1 MKADTLSDM
10 IEYMTDRVGL
20 VHQMPFTCDREGF
33 PATFEKVSNQISAS
47 EIGINLPDFVFS
59 MVLQIFFGTVQSR
72 IYLSADLLG
81 INCHTGMSCLMRKNV
96 LEEVGGLRAFG
107 CYLAEDFFMAKAFT
121 DHGWKLA
128 ISSQP
133 AWQNSG
139 VCDIST
145 FQARLTR
152 WAKLRVAMMPTM
164 ILLEP
169 LSECMVIGAFASW
182 SVSVLFHW
190 DALVFY
196 LVHILMWLLSDWLML
211 STVQNGTLPFNKF
224 EFVVGWLLRECTGPY
239 LFFNALWDPAIRWRE
254 RIFRLAWGGIAYEIP
269 AANSSCTTTNS
280 IIKTSNCKISNLINK
295 ETPEKHAT
303 AIATGTIAVANA
315 SSDMMVAAT
324 EDYED
329 ETINNKSFSCNIINA
344 TKSLISPTN
353 KNFMKSS
360 EGSDMDHELS
370 ALQHIC
376 ISVNS

>member
-1 MKADTLSDM
+1 
-10 IEYMTDRVGL
+10 
-20 VHQMPFTCDREGF
+20 
-33 PATFEKVSNQISAS
+33 
-47 EIGINLPDFVFS
+47 
-59 MVLQIFFGTVQSR
+59 
-72 IYLSADLLG
+72 
-81 INCHTGMSCLMRKNV
+81 MS
-96 LEEVGGLRAFG
+96 
-107 CYLAEDFFMAKAFT
+107 
-121 DHGWKLA
+121 

-169 LSECMVIGAFASW
+169 LSECMIIGAFASW

-190 DALVFY
+190 DFLVFY
-196 LVHILMWLLSDWLML
+196 LVHILIWLLSDWLML
-211 STVQNGTLPFNKF
+211 SIVQNGTLPFNKF
-224 EFVVGWLLRECTGPY
+224 EFVVGWLLREWTGPY

-269 AANSSCTTTNS
+269 SSATNNCTTTNS
-280 IIKTSNCKISNLINK
+280 IINTSSNCKISNLINNK
-295 ETPEKHAT
+295 DQTTPDKMAAT
-303 AIATGTIAVANA
+303 AVGAGTGLGVGAIGATGPIAIANA
-315 SSDMMVAAT
+315 SSDMMMVTAT
-324 EDYED
+324 EDDED
-329 ETINNKSFSCNIINA
+329 DTTVNNKSFSCNIINA

-353 KNFMKSS
+353 KNFIKT
-360 EGSDMDHELS
+360 SDGGDIDHELS

>member
-1 MKADTLSDM
+1 MA
-10 IEYMTDRVGL
+10 II
-20 VHQMPFTCDREGF
+20 C
-33 PATFEKVSNQISAS
+33 N
-47 EIGINLPDFVFS
+47 
-59 MVLQIFFGTVQSR
+59 MVLYSILQIFFGTVQSR

-107 CYLAEDFFMAKAFT
+107 CYLAEDFFMAKAFI
-121 DHGWKLA
+121 DNGWKLA

-169 LSECMVIGAFASW
+169 LCECMVIGAFASW

-196 LVHILMWLLSDWLML
+196 LVHILIWLLSDWLML
-211 STVQNGTLPFNKF
+211 SIVQNGTLPFNKF

-239 LFFNALWDPAIRWRE
+239 LFFNALWDPAIRWRK
-254 RIFRLAWGGIAYEIP
+254 RAFRLAWGGIAYEIP
-269 AANSSCTTTNS
+269 STNNSCTTTNS
-280 IIKTSNCKISNLINK
+280 IINNSNCKISHVINEEIPDK
-295 ETPEKHAT
+295 IS
-303 AIATGTIAVANA
+303 AIAKGTISTGTIAVANA
-315 SSDMMVAAT
+315 SSELATAT
-324 EDYED
+324 EDED
-329 ETINNKSFSCNIINA
+329 ESINNTSFSCNIINA

-353 KNFMKSS
+353 KSFVKSS
-360 EGSDMDHELS
+360 DSSDMDHDLS